1 MLPHVEQ
8 SIEKR
13 FVLSLALTAL
23 VLVAEVVGGLWAG
36 SLALLSDAAHL
47 FMDIFALGLSFIA
60 LRLST
65 LPPDDRHT
73 QERLEPGLWH

>member
-1 MLPHVEQ
+1 MLPHVDQ

-47 FMDIFALGLSFIA
+47 FDGHLCARPEFHRFAPLASA
-60 LRLST
+60 AR
-65 LPPDDRHT
+65 
-73 QERLEPGLWH
+73 

>member
-1 MLPHVEQ
+1 MLPHVDQ

-23 VLVAEVVGGLWAG
+23 VLVAEVIGGLWAG

-47 FMDIFALGLSFIA
+47 FYGHLCARPEFHRSAPLDSAA
-60 LRLST
+60 R
-65 LPPDDRHT
+65 
-73 QERLEPGLWH
+73 